1 MIFDDQSNSNRP
13 MLLILRIGK
22 YCCTWELVNRAEENM
37 FNWDKYCI
45 FSIFWYMN
53 NLVLPWLKPY
63 KDLRKGNKFNKEVD
77 NTDHYPVIMRFA

>member
-1 MIFDDQSNSNRP
+1 
-13 MLLILRIGK
+13 
-22 YCCTWELVNRAEENM
+22 M
-37 FNWDKYCI
+37 FNWDKYFI

-53 NLVLPWLKPY
+53 NLVLSWLKPY

>member
-1 MIFDDQSNSNRP
+1 
-13 MLLILRIGK
+13 
-22 YCCTWELVNRAEENM
+22 M